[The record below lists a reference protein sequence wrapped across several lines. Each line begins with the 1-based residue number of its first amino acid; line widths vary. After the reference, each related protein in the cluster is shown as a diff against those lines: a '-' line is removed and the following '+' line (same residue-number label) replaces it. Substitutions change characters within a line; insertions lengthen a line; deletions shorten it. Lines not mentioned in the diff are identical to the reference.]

1 MVVVMVVAEGLTQ
14 VVVVVVGG
22 KLVVSGYIDVDVV
35 VEVEAPVVEYSLVV
49 LVTYVTVVEVV
60 YVLVELVV

>member
-1 MVVVMVVAEGLTQ
+1 MIVVAEGLRQ
-14 VVVVVVGG
+14 VVVVLFGG
-22 KLVVSGYIDVDVV
+22 KLVVSGYIDVDIV

-49 LVTYVTVVEVV
+49 LVTYITVVEVV

>member
-1 MVVVMVVAEGLTQ
+1 MVVAEGLRQ

-35 VEVEAPVVEYSLVV
+35 VEVEDSYKGNYSA
-49 LVTYVTVVEVV
+49 YVFSCA
-60 YVLVELVV
+60 

>member
-1 MVVVMVVAEGLTQ
+1 VIVVAEGLRQ

-35 VEVEAPVVEYSLVV
+35 VEVEASVVEYSLVV